1 MTQISEKP
9 GYSHS
14 ALAWLRHP
22 IARLRAVSGRRKRS
36 AQLVDHARALN
47 DPAHDAALAGL
58 WAFFRLVPSS
68 RSSDLGLAAE
78 RFDRRTSRE
87 PALAQLMDMTEE
99 RMRDLDQGHAERHF
113 LEISGYAE
121 EDLPPVHAS
130 SARRAVNPGTK
141 KPDRK
146 PRSRRVRP
154 GMLATLMVLFVVAL
168 ASRSTDPL
176 SPSLTT
182 LSEAQPLLFGSLGE
196 TVRGHGEPLEDEAS
210 AALFDALEHI
220 ESARTSLL
228 GFHTGYERAQLSEAS
243 RSLDRALETSISEPA
258 LLSAVQDLKDHIDR
272 MISVP

>member
-1 MTQISEKP
+1 MTKISEKP
-9 GYSHS
+9 GYPSF

-22 IARLRAVSGRRKRS
+22 VDRLRAVTGRRKRS

-68 RSSDLGLAAE
+68 RSSDLDLAAD
-78 RFDRRTSRE
+78 RFARRTSRE

-113 LEISGYAE
+113 LDISGYAV
-121 EDLPPVHAS
+121 EDLPPIIAS
-130 SARRAVNPGTK
+130 SNRRAVDPGTR

-146 PRSRRVRP
+146 PRARRVRP

-168 ASRSTDPL
+168 ASRSADPL

-182 LSEAQPLLFGSLGE
+182 LSEAQTLLFGSLGE

-210 AALFDALEHI
+210 AALSDALEHI

-228 GFHTGYERAQLSEAS
+228 GFHTGYERSQLSEAS
-243 RSLDRALETSISEPA
+243 RSLDRALDTPISEPVLA
-258 LLSAVQDLKDHIDR
+258 SAVQDLKDHIDQL
-272 MISVP
+272 ISVP